1 MRALVVYESM
11 FGNTK
16 AVAEQ
21 VKVGLE
27 TAMAVDVVAVE
38 QAPELDTIDVD
49 LVVVGAPTHAFGL
62 SREGTRQDAA
72 QRAGGATA
80 TDRALGVREW
90 LFAAHS
96 VPAGLVAATFDTHVK
111 TPPMPGRASRATEK
125 RLQRLGA
132 GVVAAESFYVH
143 GYEGP
148 MLDGEL
154 ERARA
159 WGESLA
165 TTAPER
171 VSA

>member
-11 FGNTK
+11 FGNTR

-21 VKVGLE
+21 VKAGLE
-27 TAMAVDVVAVE
+27 TAMVVDVVAVD
-38 QAPELDTIDVD
+38 QAPDLDALDVD
-49 LVVVGAPTHAFGL
+49 LIVVGAPTHAFGL
-62 SREGTRQDAA
+62 SREATREDAA

-80 TDRALGVREW
+80 TDRAVGAREW

-111 TPPMPGRASRATEK
+111 TPPVPGRASRAAEK

-132 GVVAAESFYVH
+132 RVVAAESFYVR

-159 WGESLA
+159 WGETLA
-165 TTAPER
+165 TQAPSE
-171 VSA
+171 